1 LTNANS
7 SGNIS
12 RKRHPK
18 KEVEAALVEIEAL
31 GVRIDVVERGHVWA
45 RMYCPCGA
53 RPHQQS
59 VDSSPKSPGNEA
71 HRLKEFPKRWAR
83 DHERAKEQQRRRAK
97 DD

>member
-31 GVRIDVVERGHVWA
+31 GVRIDVVEHGHVWA

-53 RPHQQS
+53 RSHQQS
-59 VDSSPKSPGNEA
+59 VDGSPKSAGNEA
-71 HRLKEFPKRWAR
+71 QRLKGFPKRWAR
-83 DHERAKEQQRRRAK
+83 DHEPTSGQQPRSSA

>member
-12 RKRHPK
+12 PKRHPK

-31 GVRIDVVERGHVWA
+31 GVRIDVVEHGHVWA

-53 RPHQQS
+53 RSHQQS
-59 VDSSPKSPGNEA
+59 VDGSPKSAGNEA
-71 HRLKEFPKRWAR
+71 HRLKGFPKRWAR